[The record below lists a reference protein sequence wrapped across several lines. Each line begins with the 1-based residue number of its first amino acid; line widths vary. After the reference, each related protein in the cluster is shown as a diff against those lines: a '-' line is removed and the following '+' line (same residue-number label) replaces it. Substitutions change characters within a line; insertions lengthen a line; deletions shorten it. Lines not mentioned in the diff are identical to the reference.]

1 MKRSIKQ
8 IWLIILVSLI
18 LTMFPCFAKENTT
31 FSDVQK
37 NEWYSESVEYVF
49 ENGLMNGTSKT
60 TFEPASSI
68 TRGMIVTI
76 IYRMEGMPTV
86 VSESKYTDVN
96 KEFYYYSPIV
106 WATENGIVNGYSKE
120 IFAPDDRIT
129 REQFAAILYRY
140 SDYKELDVS
149 FDLKI
154 VEELKKYDDNNLIND
169 YAKDAISWANHS
181 KLITGTS
188 ATTLEPQGPA
198 TRAQAA
204 TIFMRFDKW
213 IDEAESE
220 NSVEQETGESSKDT
234 EESDKSESKD
244 VSADNSQ
251 KESIKENEKPS
262 HINNTDKETDN
273 VTSDEEKEPDDTTDN
288 KDTDD
293 YQGLYLKVNDSESI
307 SGNNV
312 EVNVS
317 LENNPGIM
325 VMVISFEYDENA
337 MKLVK
342 VLNGDVFTNKNG
354 YVFTSPRNMASECRA
369 LWYTLEDECTIAS
382 GTVVTLVFEV
392 FDSTQKGSYPVT
404 IRYNSDDVID
414 MNEENL
420 ALEIING
427 QIIVE

>member
-8 IWLIILVSLI
+8 ILLI
-18 LTMFPCFAKENTT
+18 LLVGSVLTTYPCFAQENTT
-31 FSDVQK
+31 FSDVPK
-37 NEWYSESVEYVF
+37 YEWYSESVEYVF

-76 IYRMEGMPTV
+76 IYRMEGMPAV

-120 IFAPDDRIT
+120 IFAPNDRIT

-140 SDYKELDVS
+140 ADYKGLDVS

-154 VEELKKYDDNNLIND
+154 VEALKKYDDNSLIND

-188 ATTLEPQGPA
+188 VTTLEPHGTA

-213 IDEAESE
+213 IEEAENEKS
-220 NSVEQETGESSKDT
+220 NEQKTDETSKDN
-234 EESDKSESKD
+234 EEPDDDKD

-251 KESIKENEKPS
+251 NESIKENETPT
-262 HINNTDKETDN
+262 HTNNTDKESERG
-273 VTSDEEKEPDDTTDN
+273 TSNEEKEPDNTTDN
-288 KDTDD
+288 NDTEID
-293 YQGLYLKVNDSESI
+293 YQGLYLKVNDSEI
-307 SGNNV
+307 TSGNNV
-312 EVNVS
+312 EINVS

-325 VMVISFEYDENA
+325 GMMISFEYDEKA

-342 VLNGDVFTNKNG
+342 VLNGNVLTDENG
-354 YVFTSPRNMASECRA
+354 YVFTSPRNMASGCRA
-369 LWYTLEDECTIAS
+369 SWYTLEDECTMVS

-404 IRYNSDDVID
+404 VSYNSDDVID

>member
-8 IWLIILVSLI
+8 ILMILLVGSV
-18 LTMFPCFAKENTT
+18 LTMYPCFAHENTT
-31 FSDVQK
+31 FSDVPK
-37 NEWYSESVEYVF
+37 NEWYSDSVEYVF

-76 IYRMEGMPTV
+76 IYRMEGTPVV
-86 VSESKYTDVN
+86 VSESEYTDVD
-96 KEFYYYSPIV
+96 KESYYYSPIV

-120 IFAPDDRIT
+120 VFAPNDRIT

-140 SDYKELDVS
+140 ADYKGLDIS

-154 VEELKKYDDNNLIND
+154 VEELKKYDDNSLIND

-188 ATTLEPQGPA
+188 VTTLEPQGTA

-213 IDEAESE
+213 IDEAANEKSD
-220 NSVEQETGESSKDT
+220 EQETGEVSKDN
-234 EESDKSESKD
+234 EEPDDDKD
-244 VSADNSQ
+244 VLADNSQ
-251 KESIKENEKPS
+251 NESMKENETPT
-262 HINNTDKETDN
+262 HTDN
-273 VTSDEEKEPDDTTDN
+273 TGEEPENGTSNQEKEPDNTTDN
-288 KDTDD
+288 NDTEID
-293 YQGLYLKVNDSESI
+293 YQGLYLKVNDAEI
-307 SGNNV
+307 TSGNTV

-325 VMVISFEYDENA
+325 GMMISFEYDEKA
-337 MKLVK
+337 MKIVK
-342 VLNGDVFTNKNG
+342 VLNGDVLTDKNG
-354 YVFTSPRNMASECRA
+354 YVFTSPRNMASGCRA
-369 LWYTLEDECTIAS
+369 SWYTLEDECTMAS
-382 GTVVTLVFEV
+382 GTFVTLVFEV
-392 FDSTQKGSYPVT
+392 FDSAPKGSYPIT
-404 IRYNSDDVID
+404 IRYDADDVID
-414 MNEENL
+414 MNEETL

>member
-8 IWLIILVSLI
+8 ILLI
-18 LTMFPCFAKENTT
+18 LLVGSFLTTYPCFAQENTT
-31 FSDVQK
+31 FSDVPK

-120 IFAPDDRIT
+120 IFAPNDRIT

-140 SDYKELDVS
+140 ADYKGLDVS
-149 FDLKI
+149 FDLRI
-154 VEELKKYDDNNLIND
+154 VEALKKYDDNSLIND

-188 ATTLEPQGPA
+188 VTTLEPQGTA

-213 IDEAESE
+213 IDEAENAKSD
-220 NSVEQETGESSKDT
+220 EQKTDETSKDN
-234 EESDKSESKD
+234 EEPDDHKD
-244 VSADNSQ
+244 VTADNSQ
-251 KESIKENEKPS
+251 NESTKENETPT
-262 HINNTDKETDN
+262 HTNNTDKESEN
-273 VTSDEEKEPDDTTDN
+273 GTSNEEKEPDNTTDN
-288 KDTDD
+288 NDTEID
-293 YQGLYLKVNDSESI
+293 YQGLYLKVNDSEI
-307 SGNNV
+307 TNGNNV

-325 VMVISFEYDENA
+325 GMMISFEYDEKA

-342 VLNGDVFTNKNG
+342 VLNGNVLTDENG
-354 YVFTSPRNMASECRA
+354 YVFTSPRNMASGCRA
-369 LWYTLEDECTIAS
+369 SWYTLEDECTMVS